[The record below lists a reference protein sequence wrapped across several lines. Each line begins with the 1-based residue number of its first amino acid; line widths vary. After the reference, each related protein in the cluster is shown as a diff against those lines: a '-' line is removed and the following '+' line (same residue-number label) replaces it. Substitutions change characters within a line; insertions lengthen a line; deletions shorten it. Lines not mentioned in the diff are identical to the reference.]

1 MTGAVVAKARAAMA
15 AGVAVA
21 AAVAGVCVFS
31 ALDFAH
37 FNILKWYWNHI
48 CGYGSVA
55 DVCFRL

>member
-15 AGVAVA
+15 AGV
-21 AAVAGVCVFS
+21 AVAGVCVFS